1 MGSSRPLLAETVDRY
16 NALVEAGEDAEFGRD
31 LSESAPLVEAPFFAF
46 RQVLSAHGNIGGV
59 EVSLKYEAVRPDGSP
74 IAGLYAVGTESN
86 VNYREYAYSFT
97 VPGAAMCQAVDS
109 GRWAAKNAAA
119 YLTA

>member
-1 MGSSRPLLAETVDRY
+1 MVA
-16 NALVEAGEDAEFGRD
+16 AGEDTDFGRD
-31 LSESAPLVEAPFFAF
+31 LSQSAPLVQPPFFAF

-59 EVSLKYEAVRPDGSP
+59 EVSLKYEVVRPDGSP
-74 IAGLYAVGTESN
+74 VAGLYAVGTESN
-86 VNYREYAYSFT
+86 MNYREYAYSFT

-119 YLTA
+119 FLRG